1 LALLSCFACSNA
13 ETDIGNKRGYKI
25 SVPGSF
31 PQLLPEHDKF
41 LHLQNFT
48 KCDIAVTK
56 QSEDDKEAVSQLVF
70 GNLYP
75 LPAPAG
81 QDISH
86 FFNGESLED
95 VDIVLYLSGTKHH
108 YVQTEDV
115 LICVSNLK
123 TALQRQICGSCVLAP
138 CRDRCRCPPPWARA
152 SSSSRTTTLPT
163 T

>member
-1 LALLSCFACSNA
+1 MAFLSCFACSNA

-115 LICVSNLK
+115 LICDSNLK
-123 TALQRQICGSCVLAP
+123 TAGYMQRQICGSCVLAP
-138 CRDRCRCPPPWARA
+138 M
-152 SSSSRTTTLPT
+152 SG
-163 T
+163 